1 MGFVPLA
8 TAVAIFLLYTNLP
21 VVASQRGL
29 LPGSAAGAV
38 PFLLLVAVAVQLL
51 VYRRRIVI
59 DRTFGLMTAFLVVLL
74 LSSFAAVGQVVAIE
88 RITIYL
94 GEGLLIYFLV
104 RNAIRTLPQLRAA
117 LFTVL
122 AAGSLLAGIAVTQ
135 NVTDNYENEFIGL
148 SPRSLEHLEGLPA
161 SAREEVS
168 LEDRARGPVDDP
180 NRFAQILLMVLPLA
194 VIFGMNAGR
203 KRGAVLAWGCAGLLM
218 AGVLLTYSRGA
229 LLTVVVMMVAAAPL
243 GLIRPGRLVGVL
255 AVSAVLTLV
264 AVPGLA
270 DRVATMAGVA
280 GLFGPSTVE
289 PDGPTRG
296 RTTQMLA
303 ALAAYMDHPVLG
315 VGPGQYFAYHS
326 VEYQSIPEIAFRDLP
341 DPRRAHNL
349 YLEIAADTGT
359 TGLVV
364 FMAIPLLL
372 LLDLRRHRR
381 FFFPHRPELARLAA
395 GFSLALLAYLG
406 TGMFLHLAFERY
418 YWLLVA
424 LTAAAVG
431 VMKDWAAEDES
442 VDSGAVTHHRSA
454 IPSRGVGSVA
464 RPTVTHGADPT
475 RGIAG
480 ANRGHI

>member
-1 MGFVPLA
+1 MPGFAPLA
-8 TAVAIFLLYTNLP
+8 TALAIFLLYTNLP
-21 VVASQRGL
+21 VVVSQREL
-29 LPGSAAGAV
+29 LPASAAGAV
-38 PFLLLVAVAVQLL
+38 PFLLLIAVGVQVL
-51 VYRRRIVI
+51 VYQRRLVI
-59 DRTFGLMTAFLVVLL
+59 DRTFGLMSAFLAVLL
-74 LSSFAAVGQVVAIE
+74 LSSFTAVGQEVAIE

-94 GEGLLIYFLV
+94 VEGMLIYFLV
-104 RNAIRTLPQLRAA
+104 RNAIRTLPGLRAA

-122 AAGSLLAGIAVTQ
+122 AAGSLLAGIAVVQ
-135 NVTDNYENEFIGL
+135 NVTDNYENEFMGL
-148 SPRSLEHLEGLPA
+148 SPRTLEHLEGLPA

-168 LEDRARGPVDDP
+168 LEDRARGPVDEP
-180 NRFAQILLMVLPLA
+180 NRFAQILLMVAPLA
-194 VIFGMNAGR
+194 VIFGLNATR
-203 KRGAVLAWGCAGLLM
+203 KRGAVMAWGCAGLLL

-229 LLTVVVMMVAAAPL
+229 LLTMLVMMIAAGPL
-243 GLIRPGRLVGVL
+243 GLIRPARLVGVL
-255 AVSAVLTLV
+255 TVSAVLTLV
-264 AVPGLA
+264 VVPGLA
-270 DRVATMAGVA
+270 DRVTTMAGVA

-349 YLEIAADTGT
+349 YLELAADTGT

-364 FMAIPLLL
+364 FMAIPLMLL
-372 LLDLRRHRR
+372 MDLRRHRR
-381 FFFPHRPELARLAA
+381 FFFHRRPELARLAA

-406 TGMFLHLAFERY
+406 TGVFLHLAFERY

-431 VMKDWAAEDES
+431 IMNEWALEDAA
-442 VDSGAVTHHRSA
+442 VDMW
-454 IPSRGVGSVA
+454 
-464 RPTVTHGADPT
+464 TVTDYDDALHSMEAVE
-475 RGIAG
+475 A
-480 ANRGHI
+480 